1 MMRQDNYT
9 EKTLDALR
17 AAETLARARG
27 HAEIAPLHLAAALL
41 SEKSGLAARLL
52 AAAGASPA
60 ALKEAIETAL
70 ANLPRQK
77 GSAAQS
83 HAAPSLSALLKEAR
97 AIAEAQG
104 DSHLA
109 LDTLLVALARHA
121 PPPLSEIF
129 REAGLS
135 DRALQ
140 EACQNL
146 RMGRAS
152 QSASAEE
159 SYEAL
164 QKYARDLTEE
174 ARKGKL
180 DPVIGRDEEIR
191 RAMQVLSRRTKNN
204 PVLIGAPGV
213 GKTAIAEGL
222 ALRIVRQ
229 DVPRSLARK
238 RILALDMGALVA
250 GAKYHGEFEERLKAV
265 LGEIVAAGDVVLFID
280 EMHMLIGAGRA
291 GGAMDAS
298 NLLKPELAR
307 GALRC
312 IGATTLDEY
321 REHVEKDAALARRF
335 QPVYVQE
342 PSREDAVS
350 ILRGLKEKYE
360 THHGVRIADGAL
372 IAAAELSER
381 YIHDRFLPDK
391 AIDLMDEAASR
402 VRMQMDSRP
411 EALDEM
417 ERRLVQLK
425 IEREALAREKD
436 AASQSRLRAL
446 EKEIAAL
453 EDAAAK
459 RRALWD
465 ASQERSQ
472 KARETRARLEEA
484 QTALERA
491 TRDGDFERAGEIAHK
506 IIPDLERRLS
516 APPAADAAD
525 AADDRELEIVR
536 AEDIA
541 SVLARWTGIPVETM
555 LEGEREKLLRLEET
569 LAQWVV
575 GQKEAIGA
583 IARAVRRQRGGL
595 QDPDRPI
602 GAFLLMGPTG
612 VGKTELAKSLAR
624 ALFQDS
630 RALLRMDMS
639 EYMEKHAVAR
649 LIGAPPGYV
658 GYEEGGALTESVR
671 RRPYQVI
678 LLDEI
683 EKAHPDLFNLLL
695 QLLDEGRLTDGH
707 GRLVDFKNCLIL
719 MTSNLGADHLARAEA
734 PDRDRLMGELRGFFR
749 PEFLNRLDE
758 VLMFDRLSREEV
770 DAIVGLQIGRL
781 NERLAARGLR
791 LRLEDGARRW
801 IGDRGYDPVYGARP
815 LKRVIRGEIED
826 ALSEEILKGLLVSGD
841 EVVVSVKGDG
851 LVLRREAGARG
862 EEAA

>member
-17 AAETLARARG
+17 AAETLAQEKG

-83 HAAPSLSALLKEAR
+83 HAAPALLALLKEAR

-135 DRALQ
+135 DRELQ

-159 SYEAL
+159 TYEAL

-695 QLLDEGRLTDGH
+695 QLLDEGRLTDGSWAF
-707 GRLVDFKNCLIL
+707 GGFQELFDL
-719 MTSNLGADHLARAEA
+719 MTVQFGGGSFGA
-734 PDRDRLMGELRGFFR
+734 GRG
-749 PEFLNRLDE
+749 
-758 VLMFDRLSREEV
+758 
-770 DAIVGLQIGRL
+770 A
-781 NERLAARGLR
+781 
-791 LRLEDGARRW
+791 
-801 IGDRGYDPVYGARP
+801 
-815 LKRVIRGEIED
+815 
-826 ALSEEILKGLLVSGD
+826 
-841 EVVVSVKGDG
+841 
-851 LVLRREAGARG
+851 
-862 EEAA
+862 